1 MLTIVVSSD
10 ISDKVWSLYEY
21 TITGTSKYI
30 MNHDDDTGRRRWSF
44 YSSES

>member
-10 ISDKVWSLYEY
+10 ISDKTWLLYEY
-21 TITGTSKYI
+21 TITDTGKYV
-30 MNHDDDTGRRRWSF
+30 MDHDDDTGRRRWSF